1 MHKYT
6 GVDIISLDDQQ
17 IKSQKGTTNILLIKK
32 DDEQKKYSLI
42 VQEGEIVCFFHWK
55 VKDHRIYFRNI
66 NYTHNYFR

>member
-32 DDEQKKYSLI
+32 DDEQKTYSLI
-42 VQEGEIVCFFHWK
+42 VQDGEIVFFSLESK
-55 VKDHRIYFRNI
+55 RLSCLF
-66 NYTHNYFR
+66 